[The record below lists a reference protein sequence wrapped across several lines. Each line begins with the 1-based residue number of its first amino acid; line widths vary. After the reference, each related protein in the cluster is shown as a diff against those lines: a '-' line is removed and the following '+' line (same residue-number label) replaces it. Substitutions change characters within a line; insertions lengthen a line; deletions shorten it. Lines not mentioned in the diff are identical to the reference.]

1 MSHPY
6 PSPPILLTL
15 VVGLAAGFMSGL
27 FGVGG
32 GILVVPALVLL
43 LHMEQRL
50 AHGTSLAAV
59 LPISAI
65 SLLTYW
71 SQGNVDWWLALWL
84 SLGALGGA
92 VLGTRLLHVVPHRA
106 LGYGFAALL
115 VATAIRLFI
124 PTEATGRDPITVGL
138 VLVAVVLGIAAGT
151 LAGLLGVGG
160 GIILVPAMVVL
171 FGELPVVAKGT
182 SVAVIIPTS
191 LMGTWRNRQKANAD
205 LRTALVVGIGGIP
218 AAIAGGVISDRMSDD
233 LSNVLFALLVLAVAA
248 RLIWDLE
255 RERRHEPPIAEG
267 DL

>member
-1 MSHPY
+1 MTSSY
-6 PSPPILLTL
+6 PSPPLFVTL

-32 GILVVPALVLL
+32 GILVVPALVLV

-59 LPISAI
+59 LPISLM
-65 SLLTYW
+65 SLVTYW
-71 SQGNVDWWLALWL
+71 GQGHVDWWLALWL
-84 SLGALGGA
+84 SLGALAGA

-106 LGYGFAALL
+106 LGYGFAAVLL
-115 VATAIRLFI
+115 VTAVRLFI
-124 PTEATGRDPITVGL
+124 PTDATGRDPLTVAL
-138 VLVAVVLGIAAGT
+138 VLVAVALGVAAGT

-191 LMGTWRNRQKANAD
+191 LMGTWRNRAKANAD
-205 LRTALVVGIGGIP
+205 LRTAMVVGIGGIP
-218 AAIAGGVISDRMSDD
+218 AAVAGSLVAARMSAT
-233 LSNVLFALLVLAVAA
+233 LSNVLFAILVLVVAA

-267 DL
+267 DI